1 MRPMAWLSLAHGG
14 VVWGTVG
21 CVVLLG
27 VVLAVG
33 AQAGSA
39 ECLSR
44 VLCYGCAVIHT
55 VSLICYSK

>member
-1 MRPMAWLSLAHGG
+1 MVGVR
-14 VVWGTVG
+14 VVWGRVG
-21 CVVLLG
+21 SVVLLG

-33 AQAGSA
+33 AQAGSV
-39 ECLSR
+39 ECLSG